1 MLNKLL
7 NFCREQKLISQ
18 GDKVVCAV
26 SGGADSMALLW
37 AMYLLR
43 DKLGITLE
51 CAHFNHQLRDEES
64 ERDAAFVREFC
75 SAYHI
80 PFHYGT
86 EKVTVGEK
94 GLEAAARDARYCFLR
109 SLSGKIATA
118 HTADDNAE
126 TVLLHLVRGT
136 GLKGLGGI
144 LPVNGNVIR
153 PMLTVTRE
161 DVLSFLKEYSVSYVE
176 DSSNG
181 EDAFLRNRIRHHV
194 MPLLKK
200 ENPKLSQNL
209 SRTALRLRMDEDYL
223 QRQAV
228 ASAEVSKLLVMHPSI
243 RARAIGVFLD
253 KSGVKEPTAQQ
264 IEAVEALIYS
274 ERPSASVQLPGGV
287 IIGRS
292 YDKLQVVTGDT
303 APLDVVL
310 TCPGSVNFGNYRIT
324 ATPTEK
330 TVNTRCCFTV
340 SPVGKIT
347 IRSRRESDKIS
358 FAFGTKSLKKL
369 FIDQKIPARER
380 PFIPVIA
387 DDIGVLGVCGF
398 GADIQRTAIKDNLV
412 EIKIENLYNSQH
424 YLEE

>member
-51 CAHFNHQLRDEES
+51 CAHFNHQLRGEES
-64 ERDAAFVREFC
+64 DRDAAFVREFC

-86 EKVTVGEK
+86 EKVSAGEK
-94 GLEAAARDARYCFLR
+94 GLEAAARDARYRFLR
-109 SLSGKIATA
+109 SLPGKIATA

-126 TVLLHLVRGT
+126 TVLMHLVRGT

-153 PMLTVTRE
+153 PMLTITRE

-181 EDAFLRNRIRHHV
+181 EDAFLRNRIRHYV

-209 SRTALRLRMDEDYL
+209 SRTALRLRLDEEYL
-223 QRQAV
+223 QRDVA
-228 ASAEVSKLLVMHPSI
+228 ASAEVSVLLGMHPAV
-243 RARAIGVFLD
+243 RARAIGAFLE
-253 KSGVKEPTAQQ
+253 KCGLMEPAAQQ
-264 IEAVEALIYS
+264 IEAVESLIYS
-274 ERPSASVQLPGGV
+274 DKPSALVQLSGCM
-287 IIGRS
+287 IIGRN
-292 YDKLQVVTGDT
+292 YDKLQVIDAAA
-303 APLDVVL
+303 APLEVWLD
-310 TCPGSVNFGNYRIT
+310 CPGSACFGDYRIT
-324 ATPTEK
+324 ATPAENA
-330 TVNTRCCFTV
+330 VNTRYRFTV
-340 SPVGKIT
+340 SPVGKIS
-347 IRSRRESDKIS
+347 IRSRIGSDKIT
-358 FAFGTKSLKKL
+358 FAYGTKSLKKL

-387 DDIGVLGVCGF
+387 DDMGVLGVCGF
-398 GADIQRTAIKDNLV
+398 GADVQRTAGKDNLV
-412 EIKIENLYNSQH
+412 EIKIEH
-424 YLEE
+424 I